1 MKSFRVVPQIHMLE
15 SVAEFAKEFQLGKQ
29 DLILTNQY
37 IYEPYFGELSLE
49 CEVIYQENFGQ
60 GEPSDDMV
68 DAICAEIQNSPS
80 RIIAIGGGTIID
92 IAKVLAL
99 KNLSPLINLY
109 DGITKI
115 EKEKELVIVPTTCG
129 TGSEVTNV
137 AVFSLHAKGTK
148 KGLADDQ
155 LYAHHAVLIP
165 ELLKGLPF
173 KVFMTSSVDAL
184 IHAVESTLSPKSND
198 MTRLLSYKAIEI
210 ILNGYK
216 DIVKN
221 GEDARFPLLGQFLL
235 ASNYAGI
242 AFGNAG
248 CAAVHALSYPIGSTF
263 HVPHGKSNYSVFTN
277 VLRAYIKQKRDGE
290 IAVFI
295 QYLAKILKCEE
306 SKALAELETILN
318 QLLPKKPLHEYGMK
332 ESQISEFTESV
343 IENQQRLLANN
354 FVFLDYD
361 HLKEIYQEAF

>member
-1 MKSFRVVPQIHMLE
+1 M
-15 SVAEFAKEFQLGKQ
+15 
-29 DLILTNQY
+29 
-37 IYEPYFGELSLE
+37 
-49 CEVIYQENFGQ
+49 
-60 GEPSDDMV
+60 
-68 DAICAEIQNSPS
+68 
-80 RIIAIGGGTIID
+80 
-92 IAKVLAL
+92 
-99 KNLSPLINLY
+99 
-109 DGITKI
+109 
-115 EKEKELVIVPTTCG
+115 
-129 TGSEVTNV
+129 
-137 AVFSLHAKGTK
+137 
-148 KGLADDQ
+148 
-155 LYAHHAVLIP
+155 
-165 ELLKGLPF
+165 
-173 KVFMTSSVDAL
+173 
-184 IHAVESTLSPKSND
+184 
-198 MTRLLSYKAIEI
+198 
-210 ILNGYK
+210 NGYK